1 MNIKSC
7 HTQRGNMTPRA
18 SSTQTC
24 SGLLVMST
32 PKALLKK
39 EVSRGLRGGGLS
51 RKEYILSSNAE
62 SEDSFSLICEM
73 EKFSKNILLR
83 RVEFGIWLKHHRK
96 IWNFTRRSRVKFQ
109 IFLWCLKAKFQIPLS
124 AEGCLLLTPR
134 HLWNLTKICGVWAKF
149 SQILKICE
157 NLAQTPQ
164 ILVKFHRFWVVISG
178 GEWCYQPNSR
188 SGNVTSWGICQ
199 IMLISPL
206 QVWPGARLM

>member
-1 MNIKSC
+1 MPLAAYSAWSWSAPECDIRMDFNTERIS
-7 HTQRGNMTPRA
+7 
-18 SSTQTC
+18 
-24 SGLLVMST
+24 
-32 PKALLKK
+32 
-39 EVSRGLRGGGLS
+39 
-51 RKEYILSSNAE
+51 EYIRIKKMIRTSIRIYSYEHLTRTN
-62 SEDSFSLICEM
+62 I
-73 EKFSKNILLR
+73 SKNILLR

-178 GEWCYQPNSR
+178 GEWCY
-188 SGNVTSWGICQ
+188 
-199 IMLISPL
+199 
-206 QVWPGARLM
+206 

>member
-1 MNIKSC
+1 M
-7 HTQRGNMTPRA
+7 
-18 SSTQTC
+18 
-24 SGLLVMST
+24 
-32 PKALLKK
+32 
-39 EVSRGLRGGGLS
+39 
-51 RKEYILSSNAE
+51 
-62 SEDSFSLICEM
+62 
-73 EKFSKNILLR
+73 
-83 RVEFGIWLKHHRK
+83 EFGIWLKHHRK

-178 GEWCYQPNSR
+178 GEWCYSCNKH
-188 SGNVTSWGICQ
+188 TSWVVLTFSFQKKHVFEILSIYALFSQNFIVAIYALFPQ
-199 IMLISPL
+199 IFLDWKAESTDFYIFRMYVSHWVTMSHIEPSDS
-206 QVWPGARLM
+206 RLDS